1 MLPFSL
7 RQIGLIA
14 CMALLWSVPSSAEA
28 ADYDSQSA
36 VIFTY
41 FAIGNDDSP
50 SASITGEQ
58 FNQQIEELTSGVYNI
73 VSLEKIVDAFASGRT
88 LPART
93 IALTFD
99 GADQSILDKA
109 LPLLKEHDLPFTV
122 FVPADR
128 VGVNKSPYLTWDNLR
143 KLKRTGLVT
152 FGLHPSAY
160 ATLDDASESEIKRQ
174 INNSLVA
181 IRKELDVNPTL
192 LAYPYGEYNAAARKI
207 ARDMGFKAA
216 FGQQSGVAWAGD
228 DRYALPRFTLT
239 ERYGDMDRF
248 LMTAN
253 ALPLPA
259 TDISPTDPHLSSLS
273 PAIGFTVPDALTK
286 SLKSMTCFS
295 SSDEKPKLVVMGN
308 RVELRM
314 EKPFMEDRPRVNCTM
329 PVAGAAGED
338 PRWRWFGM
346 LYTVPQ
352 ELLDAASQKE
362 NGVQKHA
369 ADTSDNISIE

>member
-7 RQIGLIA
+7 RQIGL
-14 CMALLWSVPSSAEA
+14 MAGVMLLWSIPSVEA

-36 VIFTY
+36 VVFTY
-41 FAIGNDDSP
+41 FAVGNDDSP
-50 SASITGEQ
+50 SASITGDQ
-58 FNQQIEELTSGVYNI
+58 FNQQIEELTSGAYHV
-73 VSLEKIVDAFASGRT
+73 VPLPKIIDAFETGKP
-88 LPART
+88 LPPRT

-99 GADQSILDKA
+99 GADRSILDNA
-109 LPLLKEHDLPFTV
+109 VPLLEEKELPFTV
-122 FVPADR
+122 FIPADK
-128 VGVNKSPYLTWDNLR
+128 VSTDKPPYLSWDELR
-143 KLKRTGLVT
+143 KLKRTKLVT

-160 ATLDDASESEIKRQ
+160 APLDGMTESDIKRQ
-174 INNSLVA
+174 INNSLTA

-192 LAYPYGEYNAAARKI
+192 LAYPYGEYSASIRKI
-207 ARDMGFKAA
+207 AKDMGFKAA

-259 TDISPTDPHLSSLS
+259 SDVSPADPHLSSLS
-273 PAIGFTVPDALTK
+273 PAIGFTVPDGLSK

-314 EKPFMEDRPRVNCTM
+314 EKPFMEERPRINCTM
-329 PVAGAAGED
+329 PVAGTADED

-346 LYTVPQ
+346 LYTAPQ
-352 ELLDAASQKE
+352 DLLDAAAQKE
-362 NGVQKHA
+362 NDGDEKHA
-369 ADTSDNISIE
+369 ADASDSINIE